1 MDGTVHIV
9 TLDQRPCVVQYLEH
23 YNKFIVG
30 TYELFPS
37 LEDARLKLNS
47 HLDEEQLKKTLE
59 RINNRAGKLI
69 LLRGNDVSVPN
80 IEYEFDC
87 NAGGGVFD
95 MKVRYNKLD
104 SSYNI
109 YVAHSNGTI
118 GIYKLALNCGNKI
131 CLKEHITVSGSKMLT
146 SIDIFPEPGYREDT
160 SITPPPGE
168 MFFADPDNYP
178 CHSTSSVLSPT
189 NVSGNNS
196 PTTRL
201 RSTSTPLLS
210 RLVVGDSSGFVT
222 IVNRGEPIREDVTL
236 NEDSTW
242 QVKSLKLSSGRS
254 IIIVGAENSSWYIY
268 GIDEQARRL
277 ILLYRNEFKD
287 FTAGVTCI
295 SILDVIR
302 STEYDLVEVLLGS
315 YDETLQ
321 TYHVKLNHDGI
332 SKPGVCHKNTISIN
346 NGGIWR
352 VKQLKGINNKKQLCI
367 AAMYAGSYI
376 LSLSGSESQTA
387 EEKLSRIIDT
397 ESLKLNNKPLH
408 YDIDVSSCNSTYCI
422 VDFNN
427 NLCLFK
433 TIDH

>member
-1 MDGTVHIV
+1 MDDTVHIV

-30 TYELFPS
+30 TYELFSS
-37 LEDARLKLNS
+37 LEDARLRLNS
-47 HLDEEQLKKTLE
+47 HCIDDSQLNKTLE
-59 RINNRAGKLI
+59 RINHRAGKLI

-87 NAGGGVFD
+87 NSGGGVFEI
-95 MKVRYNKLD
+95 KVRYNRID

-118 GIYKLALNCGNKI
+118 GIYKLSLNCGNKI
-131 CLKEHITVSGSKMLT
+131 ALKEHITVNGSKMLT
-146 SIDIFPEPGYREDT
+146 SIDIFPEPGYTDDNT
-160 SITPPPGE
+160 NSASDV
-168 MFFADPDNYP
+168 FFPSTN
-178 CHSTSSVLSPT
+178 HLSSTSSVLSPT
-189 NVSGNNS
+189 NIPGNSS

-201 RSTSTPLLS
+201 RSTSTPLLN
-210 RLVVGDSSGFVT
+210 RLVVGDSSGFITV
-222 IVNRGEPIREDVTL
+222 VNRGEPIREQVTQG
-236 NEDSTW
+236 DSIW
-242 QVKSLKLSSGRS
+242 QVKSLKLASGRD

-268 GIDEQARRL
+268 GIDEQARKL
-277 ILLYRNEFKD
+277 ILLYKNEFKD
-287 FTAGVTCI
+287 FTAGITCI
-295 SILDVIR
+295 SILDIIH

-346 NGGIWR
+346 DGGIWR
-352 VKQLKGINNKKQLCI
+352 VKQLKGTNNEKQLCI
-367 AAMYAGSYI
+367 AAMYAGSYL

-387 EEKLSRIIDT
+387 EEKLTKLIDT
-397 ESLKLNNKPLH
+397 ESLKLKNKPLH
-408 YDIDVSSCNSTYCI
+408 YDVDVSSCNTTYCI

-427 NLCLFK
+427 SLCVFK